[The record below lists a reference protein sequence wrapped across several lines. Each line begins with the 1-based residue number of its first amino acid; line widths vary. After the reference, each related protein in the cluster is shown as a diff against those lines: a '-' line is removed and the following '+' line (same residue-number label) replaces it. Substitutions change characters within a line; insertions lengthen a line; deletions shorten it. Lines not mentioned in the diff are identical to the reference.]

1 MVRCYPNIHK
11 ARASKYLE
19 LRRIKK
25 VKSPQSQKNHST
37 IKLEAEQVEVKVLF
51 VNYQSLVQNQPAN
64 NEAYDA
70 KSH

>member
-1 MVRCYPNIHK
+1 M
-11 ARASKYLE
+11 
-19 LRRIKK
+19 
-25 VKSPQSQKNHST
+25 KSPQSQKNHST